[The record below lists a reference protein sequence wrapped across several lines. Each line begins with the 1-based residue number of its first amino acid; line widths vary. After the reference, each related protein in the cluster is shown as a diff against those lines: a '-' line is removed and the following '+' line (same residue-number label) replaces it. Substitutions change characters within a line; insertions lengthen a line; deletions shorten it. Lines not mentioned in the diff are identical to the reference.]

1 MKLASRK
8 PEKAAGLWAGR
19 LFSVFM
25 ALAIFSIA
33 CGSGGNGGGDTIL
46 EILSISPSSGGVR
59 GGDEV
64 TITGTGFGSDV
75 TVLLD
80 ETEIEVVSSSSEEI
94 SIITPPA
101 PRGGPVDVTVQ
112 SGQETAVAEDGF
124 TYEAIDL
131 HFVDVTLANFP
142 AAGPVVGRVSAMADI
157 NGDGNLDIIQ
167 AVNGLSRLYL
177 GGGDG
182 TFELGPSGGLLVEE
196 HKYTNQ
202 VVTGDFNSDGK
213 IDLFL
218 VNYFNEANGSQNML
232 LINTGGGSFRDRTET
247 YLPEADRAST
257 SAIAVDVDGDADLDI
272 VVVNYRGEIEPR
284 IDLLINDG
292 SAKFKDEAGSRLPE
306 RSFQAFGAA
315 AGDVDGDGDADL
327 FFSGIT
333 EENRLLL
340 NDGSGVFMYAAPD
353 SLPNIASPNGR
364 IPVMGDLD
372 GNGSID
378 IFQPSYGQD
387 RLLLNDG
394 SGKFIDHSRLYFREE
409 AEKGY
414 SALIADF
421 DLDNYMDVVV
431 ATVTGKVRV
440 YRNDGTG
447 RLFDYSSSIP
457 HNPGDLV
464 NVGVAAGDIDG
475 DGDPDLFVSIAGNNK
490 PVLLQNWDPEAFR
503 DGDGD
508 QVPDSVDNCPDD
520 ANPDQANRDTLH
532 FGCVRAAGCSAEPYC
547 RIAVRSVGSAYLVC
561 SDRTATWDEAAL
573 FCEELGAGFV
583 IVDNQEENDFITQL
597 GVHNH
602 WLGLSDVETEDE
614 WLWVDGEEANYTNW
628 AENQPDN
635 AGDGEHCVVIW
646 NGLVGEEEIVGEWND
661 GACATPL
668 PFICEDTVMRDGDD
682 FGDACD
688 NCPAVSNPDQDDTDD
703 DTIGDEC
710 DDVED
715 EPPEE

>member
-1 MKLASRK
+1 MKSRQYKSGKNAALPLTGLLPAALLLAAS
-8 PEKAAGLWAGR
+8 
-19 LFSVFM
+19 
-25 ALAIFSIA
+25 
-33 CGSGGNGGGDTIL
+33 CGSGGNGGEDTIL
-46 EILSISPSSGGVR
+46 EVLSISPASGGVR

-64 TITGTGFGSDV
+64 TITGTGFGSEI

-80 ETEIEVVSSSSEEI
+80 ETEVEVQSSSGEEI

-112 SGQETAVAEDGF
+112 SGQETAIVEDGF
-124 TYEAIDL
+124 NYEAIDL

-142 AAGPVVGRVSAMADI
+142 AAGPVAGRVSAMADI
-157 NGDGNLDIIQ
+157 DGDGNLDIIQ

-182 TFELGPSGGLLVEE
+182 TFELGPSGGLLVDEP
-196 HKYTNQ
+196 KFTNQ
-202 VVTGDFNSDGK
+202 VVTGDFNGDGK

-218 VNYFNEANGSQNML
+218 VNYYNEANGSQNML

-247 YLPEADRAST
+247 NLPEAEKAST
-257 SAIAVDVDGDADLDI
+257 SAVAADVDGDADLDI
-272 VVVNYRGEIEPR
+272 VVVNYRADTDQSV
-284 IDLLINDG
+284 DLLINDG

-306 RSFQAFGAA
+306 RDFQAFGAA
-315 AGDVDGDGDADL
+315 AGDVDGDGDEDL

-333 EENRLLL
+333 EESRLLI
-340 NDGSGVFMYAAPD
+340 NDGSGMFMYAAPD
-353 SLPNIASPNGR
+353 SLPSIASPDGR

-372 GNGSID
+372 GDGSID

-394 SGKFIDHSRLYFREE
+394 SGKFIDHSRLYFRQEE
-409 AEKGY
+409 EKGY
-414 SALIADF
+414 CALIADF

-440 YRNDGTG
+440 FRNDGTG

-457 HNPGDLV
+457 HNPADLV
-464 NVGVAAGDIDG
+464 NVGVAAGDMDG
-475 DGDPDLFVSIAGNNK
+475 DGDPDLFVSIEGNNK
-490 PVLLQNWDPEAFR
+490 PVVLENWDPGAFR
-503 DGDGD
+503 DKDGD

-520 ANPDQANRDTLH
+520 ANPDQANSDTLH
-532 FGCVRAAGCSAEPYC
+532 FGCVRAAGCGSEPYC
-547 RIAVRSVGSAYLVC
+547 AIAVRGVDNAYLVC
-561 SDRTATWDEAAL
+561 SDRAATWDEAEA
-573 FCEELGAGFV
+573 FCEELGAGLV
-583 IVDNQEENDFITQL
+583 IVDDEEENDYLTLL

-614 WLWVDGEEANYTNW
+614 WLWVDGEEADYTNW

-635 AGDGEHCVVIW
+635 AGAGENCAAIW
-646 NGLVGEEEIVGEWND
+646 NGLVGEEQIVGEWND

-668 PFICEDTVMRDGDD
+668 PFICEDTVMKDGDGL
-682 FGDACD
+682 GDACD

-710 DDVED
+710 DDVVD
-715 EPPEE
+715 EPPP